1 MERPLFTIVIAC
13 FFLSQLVKATT
24 GSHSEDESI
33 ARARRLF
40 NATFLEVPP
49 SQADQ
54 WQRDLRTV
62 GSQDIGAFKKLLEEE
77 PGDNSTQNAVLSFIC
92 KIDGYNMCSNGDSE
106 ILRITRKFLDD
117 KSDAPDWVSLDYS
130 LLYLSQKG
138 DSRDLPLLVRYS
150 ALVSNLPIPKQQSV
164 DCLRIL
170 QARAAG
176 TNVLEGLETRYY
188 SWSTNSPP
196 FLPSVAN
203 TGPQA
208 VYAYVVKKR
217 Q

>member
-1 MERPLFTIVIAC
+1 M
-13 FFLSQLVKATT
+13 SQLVKATT

-62 GSQDIGAFKKLLEEE
+62 GSQDIGAVKKLLEEE

-92 KIDGYNMCSNGDSE
+92 KIDGYNICSNGDSE

-117 KSDAPDWVSLDYS
+117 WVSLDYS

-138 DSRDLPLLVRYS
+138 SLS
-150 ALVSNLPIPKQQSV
+150 ATSTRRS
-164 DCLRIL
+164 
-170 QARAAG
+170 
-176 TNVLEGLETRYY
+176 TGL
-188 SWSTNSPP
+188 
-196 FLPSVAN
+196 
-203 TGPQA
+203 
-208 VYAYVVKKR
+208 
-217 Q
+217 